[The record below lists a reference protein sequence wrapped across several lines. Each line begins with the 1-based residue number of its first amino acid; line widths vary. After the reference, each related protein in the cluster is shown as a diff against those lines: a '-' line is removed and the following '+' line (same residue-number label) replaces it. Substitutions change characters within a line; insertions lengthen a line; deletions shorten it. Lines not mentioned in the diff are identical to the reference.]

1 MVRKSLLLLGLGLAI
16 LWWFGLSRNA
26 SATVLWFDAVGA
38 VLSFGS
44 AGLIGDAD
52 ESSSLTVVPA
62 LFGLGFGAV
71 AVASGARGQ
80 PAWATWMNFLFALA
94 YLGVAIAAGLGA
106 RRRLHAHAP
115 R

>member
-1 MVRKSLLLLGLGLAI
+1 MVCKSLLLLGLGLAI
-16 LWWFGLSRNA
+16 LWWFGLSRNP

-62 LFGLGFGAV
+62 LFGLGFSAV

-80 PAWATWMNFLFALA
+80 PVWATGMNFLFALA
-94 YLGVAIAAGLGA
+94 YLGVAIAAGVGA
-106 RRRLHAHAP
+106 RRRLHAHA
-115 R
+115 RR